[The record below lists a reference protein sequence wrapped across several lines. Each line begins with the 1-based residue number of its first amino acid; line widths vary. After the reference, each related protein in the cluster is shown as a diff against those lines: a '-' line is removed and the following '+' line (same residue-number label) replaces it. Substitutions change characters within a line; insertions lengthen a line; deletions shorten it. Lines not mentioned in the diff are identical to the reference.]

1 MIIFN
6 TRMIKGAEY
15 LLRRVGEQ
23 VHQVHLAMRG
33 RGGGQEKEEGD
44 DDEEKEKAGS
54 GEDWG
59 DEAERIGGEAG
70 KGRGKRKEKKRSLSS
85 RALRMRHS
93 SCVCYRGNYKGQAM
107 CHCV

>member
-23 VHQVHLAMRG
+23 VHQVHLAMTG

-59 DEAERIGGEAG
+59 DERRRGLGARQARGG
-70 KGRGKRKEKKRSLSS
+70 GRGRRIRGVFH
-85 RALRMRHS
+85 RARF
-93 SCVCYRGNYKGQAM
+93 G
-107 CHCV
+107 

>member
-1 MIIFN
+1 M
-6 TRMIKGAEY
+6 T
-15 LLRRVGEQ
+15 
-23 VHQVHLAMRG
+23 G

-54 GEDWG
+54 GEEWG

-93 SCVCYRGNYKGQAM
+93 SCVCYRGNYKGQAV